1 MVLIAICDDEIT
13 IGAELE
19 RTLMEVFA
27 QQKVECEIDVF
38 FAGDDLCR
46 KMEAGAHYDLI
57 FLDIEFAENETN
69 GVEYTFLSHDLFQK
83 MIENDEF
90 LEYAKYVGEF
100 YGTPIKPIID
110 NINSGNNII
119 LDIEVQ
125 GAKQVMAKDIDAV
138 TIFIEAP
145 DMAELEKRLRGRGT
159 DSDEKIH
166 ARLERARQE
175 IEEKIHYD
183 YVVVNDNALRAAK
196 EILEIIEK

>member
-1 MVLIAICDDEIT
+1 MSDKKGKLVVISAPSGTGKGTVIN
-13 IGAELE
+13 ELLKLRPDFAFSVSATT
-19 RTLMEVFA
+19 RTP
-27 QQKVECEIDVF
+27 
-38 FAGDDLCR
+38 R
-46 KMEAGAHYDLI
+46 P
-57 FLDIEFAENETN
+57 NETN